1 MVDRPESERAA
12 PAASLQQVS
21 CLFPTGRGVEELTFE
36 AAPGE
41 VLGLLGNVGAG
52 CTTALRLLAGE
63 LEPTRGALTLLG
75 ATTGPARREVRRR
88 IGFQPSRD
96 AHFGALSGFRNACF
110 FASLHGLGRQ
120 ALLTRVDGLF
130 DELDLRSLRDVP
142 VASWDADASRRL
154 SILEALLPEPALL
167 ALDEPFEPLGF
178 GSRAGVRHAMSGAAS
193 RGAAVV
199 FCASHSDEAARLC
212 RRVALL
218 HRGRLVALGAPAELI
233 REHGA
238 AVRRERPE
246 PTLADVYLA
255 LTGEPL
261 GED

>member
-1 MVDRPESERAA
+1 MTDRPESA

-36 AAPGE
+36 ALPGE
-41 VLGLLGNVGAG
+41 VLGLVGNAGAG

-63 LEPTRGALTLLG
+63 LEPTRGTLTLLG
-75 ATTGPARREVRRR
+75 ATRADERRQVRRR
-88 IGFQPSRD
+88 IGFQGSRD

-110 FASLHGLGRQ
+110 FGGLHGLGRQ

-142 VASWDADASRRL
+142 VAAWDADASRRL

-167 ALDEPFEPLGF
+167 VLDEPFEPLGF
-178 GSRAGVRHAMSGAAS
+178 GSRDGVRHAMSGAAS

-199 FCASHSDEAARLC
+199 FCAGHSDEAARLC
-212 RRVALL
+212 RRVALM
-218 HRGRLVALGAPAELI
+218 HRGRVVALGAPVELI
-233 REHGA
+233 RANAGA
-238 AVRRERPE
+238 GRREGQE
-246 PTLADVYLA
+246 PTLAEVYLS

-261 GED
+261 GEN